1 NLDQVGNTVVDLGTG
16 SDTLNLTAQSV
27 GVTLIYADNYG
38 ADTLSGFNAANGD
51 LIDLTG
57 VSSISTFADVQSRA
71 TVVGGNTIID
81 FGGGTP
87 LTRSALTS
95 LHQSY
100 FVFRSA
106 IPETAGADTLVGT
119 AQADSISGLD
129 GNDRL
134 QGLGGNDTLDGGAGF
149 DRAVYS
155 DATGGVT
162 IN

>member
-1 NLDQVGNTVVDLGTG
+1 GDGANAVHVAAGINWVAAVLKIGSISGTSSSDTLNLDQVGNTVVDLGTG

-81 FGGGTP
+81 FGGGYT
-87 LTRSALTS
+87 
-95 LHQSY
+95 
-100 FVFRSA
+100 
-106 IPETAGADTLVGT
+106 
-119 AQADSISGLD
+119 
-129 GNDRL
+129 
-134 QGLGGNDTLDGGAGF
+134 
-149 DRAVYS
+149 
-155 DATGGVT
+155 
-162 IN
+162 